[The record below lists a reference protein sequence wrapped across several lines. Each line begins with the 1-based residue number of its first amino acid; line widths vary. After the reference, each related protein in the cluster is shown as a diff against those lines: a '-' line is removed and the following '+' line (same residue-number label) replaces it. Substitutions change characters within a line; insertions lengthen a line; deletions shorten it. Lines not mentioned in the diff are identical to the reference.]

1 MKRIA
6 ILPLIVTLACGML
19 SGDSADIV
27 TEAKA
32 KTDMQI
38 EAAYSGPVDPVV
50 DAIQYNFR
58 ELRRLI
64 DSLNVEAI
72 MAIERADSA
81 SRERDSAAM
90 VLLALVAENTQLK
103 AENKEYEKDLSI
115 ISWGPNIIML
125 MVCCFIATLISHGVY
140 EAIKQ
145 KRKLPTHE
153 S

>member
-1 MKRIA
+1 MKRLA

-81 SRERDSAAM
+81 SKERDSAAM

-103 AENKEYEKDLSI
+103 AENKQYEQDLRI
-115 ISWGPNIIML
+115 IELGPNIL
-125 MVCCFIATLISHGVY
+125 WALGLVFIGSLLAMGAYNGYVN
-140 EAIKQ
+140 
-145 KRKLPTHE
+145 RKSTHE
-153 S
+153 K